1 MTVSRNTFFLGI
13 LLITTTPFLLQKL
26 AWLANAKRTKGVM
39 HYVGKSQS
47 GQIVS
52 IYPVIRFY
60 DGKDSVWFN
69 GASDILLNRG
79 DMVPV
84 LYQRDN
90 HTEAKIDNFIS
101 VWGDTVGY
109 AAVPAIIILIV
120 FLQPE
125 IVPRRARVR
134 LAPRSPF
141 IFVEP

>member
-1 MTVSRNTFFLGI
+1 M
-13 LLITTTPFLLQKL
+13 
-26 AWLANAKRTKGVM
+26 M
-39 HYVGKSQS
+39 GKIRS
-47 GQIVS
+47 GS
-52 IYPVIRFY
+52 
-60 DGKDSVWFN
+60 N

-79 DMVPV
+79 DIVSV
-84 LYQRDN
+84 LYQRDD

-134 LAPRSPF
+134 LGTKAPF
-141 IFVEP
+141 VFVEN